1 MGKSPGKWIKA
12 VLFGKKSTK
21 SNVSKG
27 RERASN
33 GKEVLIAAKAA
44 ETEVALDQSLAPNSV
59 NSAADRSKSKSELE
73 NKNAAS
79 ISDDAFSFPETKHT
93 DLQES
98 PSQDA
103 RSDPQKLLEE
113 RAATT
118 VQAAFRGYL
127 AWRAFWALKGIIRL
141 QALIRGHLVR
151 RQAVATLSCA
161 MGIVKLQAL
170 VRGRQVRHSDI
181 GMEVQRKCRLR
192 QSMEGKLVD
201 SVGADVSLRFK
212 KFFAN
217 DFVSKLLASTP
228 TVMPLHLHYDND
240 NPNSVLSWLE
250 RWSISRFWKPA
261 PRPKKTSDSKSQRKH
276 GNEQTVETETGSR
289 PKRSVR
295 KVPAA
300 NIDSSSAQPTNE
312 FEKPKRNIR
321 KVSSNP
327 ADTMQENPQSEL
339 EKVKRNLRKVHNPV
353 VENSVQQE
361 VEFEKPKLNVEKVP
375 TSSGHEILE
384 QGLNYL
390 GEQSVNSLS
399 EKIKN
404 ETALKVVK
412 QPEAEISQA
421 PLEMT
426 ETLDLSS
433 IVEPVDESKPLVESE
448 NKDENS
454 PKTNGELNHKEDMIG
469 NENQK
474 TSRKASVAAK
484 QERAENGIQNSPTL
498 PSYMQATE
506 SAKAKLRLQGSPR
519 SAPQE
524 GTEKNNVA
532 RRHSLPSSTNSK
544 ISSQSPR
551 TQRVVHA
558 AGKGGSKGER
568 ATLASR
574 DGNAKVTQVEWRR

>member
-127 AWRAFWALKGIIRL
+127 ARRAFWALKGIIRL

-181 GMEVQRKCRLR
+181 GMEVQRKCGLR

-217 DFVSKLLASTP
+217 DFVSKLLASHR
-228 TVMPLHLHYDND
+228 HLE
-240 NPNSVLSWLE
+240 SG
-250 RWSISRFWKPA
+250 
-261 PRPKKTSDSKSQRKH
+261 Q
-276 GNEQTVETETGSR
+276 
-289 PKRSVR
+289 
-295 KVPAA
+295 AA
-300 NIDSSSAQPTNE
+300 
-312 FEKPKRNIR
+312 
-321 KVSSNP
+321 
-327 ADTMQENPQSEL
+327 
-339 EKVKRNLRKVHNPV
+339 
-353 VENSVQQE
+353 
-361 VEFEKPKLNVEKVP
+361 
-375 TSSGHEILE
+375 
-384 QGLNYL
+384 
-390 GEQSVNSLS
+390 
-399 EKIKN
+399 
-404 ETALKVVK
+404 
-412 QPEAEISQA
+412 EAEISQA